1 MRLLLHTRLSWV
13 IPSNSGLI
21 FPLHIHY
28 NAIQCQIMPLSKHK
42 YIALIQ
48 QPGQEI
54 IFYTPPDC
62 VTMTSQSKSALRK
75 TNTFGYQSK
84 IIWLHPIIP
93 VHIVVMASPLTL
105 IVIASIKFPLL
116 ASHVCINILFIY
128 PEMIFSVL
136 HKIFVI
142 SVQCSNGPQ

>member
-1 MRLLLHTRLSWV
+1 M
-13 IPSNSGLI
+13 PSNSGLI

-28 NAIQCQIMPLSKHK
+28 NAIQCQIMRLSKHK

-62 VTMTSQSKSALRK
+62 VTMTSQSTLLSGLKNIFMSIE
-75 TNTFGYQSK
+75 NNINWYDM
-84 IIWLHPIIP
+84 IWTHTIIP
-93 VHIVVMASPLTL
+93 VCRSYGLVGYCHIQPKIPPCL
-105 IVIASIKFPLL
+105 
-116 ASHVCINILFIY
+116 NILFIY